1 VATPGGFLKEPM
13 KTFLSISLALLSS
26 LSQAQTIATLQGPF
40 DCTDAG
46 VCLVVPN
53 DQNAQ
58 ISVTLPNTI
67 APSLTVSVNGIATV
81 YAPGQFSVAFNAV
94 PRSFNAYP
102 VYTFPGGRLSFYNH
116 SARAGSYLHSTYCQ
130 SCVVWRLTG
139 GTVSY

>member
-1 VATPGGFLKEPM
+1 M
-13 KTFLSISLALLSS
+13 KRFFTALLFTLASVGAF
-26 LSQAQTIATLQGPF
+26 AQTVATLQGPLE
-40 DCTDAG
+40 CTDSG

-58 ISVTLPNTI
+58 ISVTLPNTY
-67 APSLTVSVNGIATV
+67 APSLTVSVNGIPTV
-81 YAPGQFSVAFNAV
+81 YAPGQFSVAFNTV

-102 VYTFPGGRLSFYNH
+102 VYTFPGGRLAFYN
-116 SARAGSYLHSTYCQ
+116 RGPWAGSFLHRAYCA

>member
-1 VATPGGFLKEPM
+1 M
-13 KTFLSISLALLSS
+13 KYIIAFALALFAFAAS
-26 LSQAQTIATLQGPF
+26 AQTIATLQGPF

-58 ISVTLPNTI
+58 ISVTLPNTY
-67 APSLTVSVNGIATV
+67 APSLTVSVNGIPTV
-81 YAPGQFSVAFNAV
+81 YAPGQFSVAFNTV

-102 VYTFPGGRLSFYNH
+102 VYTFPGGRLAFYN
-116 SARAGSYLHSTYCQ
+116 RGPWAGSFLHRAYCA